1 MKMAGLFV
9 LLGLLYGGLGGFAW
23 WFGRRSGRGDYP
35 LKAELLVLAAA
46 LPAHAVAV
54 WQPLLDGRFP
64 SGIGYALSLL
74 TWLTLLLYW
83 CGSFFYSLKGLQLL
97 LYPAAA
103 LSMLAAALWP
113 QPGAGYAVGNPAFAL
128 HVASALLSY
137 SLFGL
142 AALLSL
148 LILLLNRRLR
158 AHRISPLVSFLPPL
172 LSLEKLMFQS
182 MLAGFV
188 LLTVSVGGGLLFS
201 PEIFGKPLSL
211 THKSV
216 FGALSWLVYAAILLL
231 HRTRRWRG
239 RTAALWSLVGFVCL
253 MLAYV
258 GSKFVLQVLLH
269 RV

>member
-1 MKMAGLFV
+1 MAGLFV
-9 LLGLLYGGLGGFAW
+9 LLALLYGGLGGFAW
-23 WFGRRSGRGDYP
+23 WFGRRDGGGDYP

-54 WQPLLDGRFP
+54 WQPVIRSHVFF
-64 SGIGYALSLL
+64 SGIGYVLCLIA
-74 TWLTLLLYW
+74 WLMLLLYW

-97 LYPAAA
+97 LYPFAA

-113 QPGAGYAVGNPAFAL
+113 QPGAGYAVSHMPFAL
-128 HVASALLSY
+128 HVVVSLLSY
-137 SLFGL
+137 SLFGI
-142 AALLSL
+142 AALLAL

-158 AHRISPLVSFLPPL
+158 KRRISPLVSFLPPL
-172 LSLEKLMFQS
+172 LGLEKLMFQS
-182 MLAGFV
+182 ILAGFV
-188 LLTVSVGGGLLFS
+188 LLSVSVGGGLLFS

-216 FGALSWLVYAAILLL
+216 FGVLSWLAYAGILLL

-239 RTAALWSLVGFVCL
+239 RTAALWCVAGFVCL

-258 GSKFVLQVLLH
+258 GSKFVMQVLLH

>member
-1 MKMAGLFV
+1 MAGLFI
-9 LLGLLYGGLGGFAW
+9 LLALLYGGLGGFAW
-23 WFGRRSGRGDYP
+23 WFGRRGGGGDYP

-54 WQPLLDGRFP
+54 WQPLMQSRFP
-64 SGIGYALSLL
+64 NGIGYALCLL
-74 TWLTLLLYW
+74 TWLMLLLYW

-97 LYPAAA
+97 LYPFAA

-113 QPGAGYAVGNPAFAL
+113 QPGAGYAVDNMPFAL
-128 HVASALLSY
+128 HVAASLLSY
-137 SLFGL
+137 SLFGI

-158 AHRISPLVSFLPPL
+158 NHRISPLVSFLPPL

-188 LLTVSVGGGLLFS
+188 LLSVSVGGALLFS
-201 PEIFGKPLSL
+201 PEIFGKPLAL

-216 FGALSWLVYAAILLL
+216 FGVLSWLVYALILLL

-239 RTAALWSLVGFVCL
+239 RTAALWCVAGFMCL

>member
-1 MKMAGLFV
+1 MAVLFV
-9 LLGLLYGGLGGFAW
+9 LLALLYGGMGVFAW
-23 WFGRRSGRGDYP
+23 WFGRQNARRPYP
-35 LKAELLVLAAA
+35 LKGELLLLAAL
-46 LPAHAVAV
+46 LPAHAAAV
-54 WQPLLDGRFP
+54 WQPLLLSRFP
-64 SGIGYALSLL
+64 NGIGYALCLI
-74 TWLTLLLYW
+74 TWLMLLLYW
-83 CGSFFYSLKGLQLL
+83 CGSFFYPLKGLQLL
-97 LYPAAA
+97 LYPFAA

-113 QPGAGYAVGNPAFAL
+113 APGADYAVDNM
-128 HVASALLSY
+128 
-137 SLFGL
+137 
-142 AALLSL
+142 
-148 LILLLNRRLR
+148 
-158 AHRISPLVSFLPPL
+158 SFLPPL

-201 PEIFGKPLSL
+201 PEIFGKPLAL

-216 FGALSWLVYAAILLL
+216 FGVLSWLVYAGILLL

-239 RTAALWSLVGFVCL
+239 RTAALWCVAGFVCL